1 VASDFTANKSDLIY
15 LIGVM
20 FFQNTYTLVK
30 SIFMLDLGVNLDLIF
45 SIILPIGTIT
55 VIIGLFIKNM
65 MSSKVSG
72 VTSAIKSIGANV
84 ASFRVFFYTQGQ
96 DSLND
101 YSFVEILPP
110 MIKVPLTGNKIKK
123 DQAYQLMTQLDQM
136 AQFIETTFA
145 DDDKQRNY
153 MLYILFNNVKSID
166 ELNEI
171 KSNIAKTHTPVKQV
185 ISA

>member
-20 FFQNTYTLVK
+20 IFQNTYTLVK

-72 VTSAIKSIGANV
+72 VTSAIKSIGGNV

-101 YSFVEILPP
+101 YNFVEMLPP
-110 MIKVPLTGNKIKK
+110 MIKVPLTSNKIKK
-123 DQAYQLMTQLDQM
+123 DQAYQLMNQLDQM
-136 AQFIETTFA
+136 AQFIETTYA

-153 MLYILFNNVKSID
+153 MLYILFNNVTCIE

-171 KSNIAKTHTPVKQV
+171 KDNISKVHIVPKQPTN
-185 ISA
+185 A